1 LLELQR
7 HIEAEGLRGAQIND
21 QLEIWSV
28 PATERW
34 TASAP
39 AIVERS
45 HISPFLGHEG
55 EKANSRRFG
64 HSENSFP
71 PAKSDLPVMSG
82 TAEPRKLA
90 ETLN

>member
-21 QLEIWSV
+21 H
-28 PATERW
+28 TERW

-45 HISPFLGHEG
+45 HLFWGHEG
-55 EKANSRRFG
+55 EKANSKRFG
-64 HSENSFP
+64 HSENSYP